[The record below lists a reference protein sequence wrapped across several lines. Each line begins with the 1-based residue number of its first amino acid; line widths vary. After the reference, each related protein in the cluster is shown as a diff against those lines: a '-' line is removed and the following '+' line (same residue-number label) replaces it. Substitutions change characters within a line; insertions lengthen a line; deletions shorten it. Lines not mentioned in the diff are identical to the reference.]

1 MDNIKKLQEFVKS
14 NESLKKENYK
24 EETWN
29 IFEKQ
34 LNEANKF
41 LKDVD
46 CEASRKYTE
55 LVKVFVNLRLKPNKD
70 LLANLINKK

>member
-46 CEASRKYTE
+46 YEASRKYTE
-55 LVKVFVNLRLKPNKD
+55 LVKAFVNLRLKPNKD
-70 LLANLINKK
+70 KLNDLLNK